1 MSTSPEEG
9 TEGDPGD
16 GGRARLDAL
25 ERRCRRLR
33 RSQRRL
39 RWALV
44 LLGVLATVP
53 ILTAAAPDG
62 PRESL
67 EARELRIVEEDGT
80 TRMVISP
87 QVSQEALFYGR
98 RVIRRSPDAAA
109 IVFHDGDGM
118 EQGALAVGDRGGL
131 MMGMDSKTGQNGGL
145 FVSPDGRT
153 VDLSFWLTRGPN
165 HRLELEVDA
174 EDGPAL
180 EMVRDGE
187 TVVRLPRD
195 TAASRA
201 EEGADE

>member
-1 MSTSPEEG
+1 MSTSSEDESETG
-9 TEGDPGD
+9 AGD
-16 GGRARLDAL
+16 GGQDRLETL
-25 ERRCRRLR
+25 ERRCRRMR
-33 RSQRRL
+33 RSQRRM

-44 LLGVLATVP
+44 LLGTLAAVP
-53 ILTAAAPDG
+53 LLTAAAPDG

-67 EARELRIVEEDGT
+67 EVRELRIVQEDGT
-80 TRMVISP
+80 PRMVMSS
-87 QVSQEALFYGR
+87 QVSREALFYGR
-98 RVIRRSPDAAA
+98 RVIRNSPDAAA

-145 FVSPDGRT
+145 FVSPDGRA
-153 VDLSFWLTRGPN
+153 VDLSFWLTRGPR

-195 TAASRA
+195 TAATGAR
-201 EEGADE
+201 EGADE